1 MQEFHTNSIFWVD
14 VDKISPNPF
23 QPRKVFNDV
32 SLQGLAD
39 SIRQYGVLQ
48 PLVVTRQEE
57 YGSDGSM
64 RTHYELIAGERRLR
78 ASKIAGLAQVPV
90 VIRSG
95 DESNNVKLELAIIEN
110 LQREDLN
117 PVDRALAF
125 RQLVDEYGYKHTE
138 VAKKMGRSREY
149 VSNSLRLL
157 QLPEEMQV
165 AVMQRDISEG
175 HTRPLLMLNDR
186 PEEQMTLFKEIKFK
200 KLTVRDAEEISR
212 RIAVEKVRKPERELN
227 PEIIN
232 MEKETSEVLGTR
244 VEIRKRQHG
253 GRLMIEFS
261 SDEDL
266 RELLDKLQREQSE
279 KMDGPL
285 PTAEVRHSEEEFNVD
300 DMGDTPSLDVL
311 HEEAVAAVDNEEI
324 QRNEERR
331 IEEAEDDEDWYSLDH
346 FSV

>member
-1 MQEFHTNSIFWVD
+1 MQEFHSNAIFWVD

-23 QPRKVFNDV
+23 QPRKVFNEA
-32 SLQGLAD
+32 SLQDLAD

-48 PLVVTRQEE
+48 PLVVTRQED
-57 YGSDGSM
+57 YSPNGGM
-64 RTHYELIAGERRLR
+64 TTRYELIAGERRLR
-78 ASKIAGLAQVPV
+78 ASKIAGVAQVPV

-95 DESNNVKLELAIIEN
+95 EESDSLKLELAIIEN

-117 PVDRALAF
+117 PIDRAQAF
-125 RQLVDEYGYKHTE
+125 KQLVDDYGYKHTE

-157 QLPEEMQV
+157 QLPDEMQQ
-165 AVMQRDISEG
+165 AVMSKEISEG

-186 PEEQMTLFKEIKFK
+186 PEEQQTLFKEIKFK

-212 RIAVEKVRKPERELN
+212 RIAIEKVRKPERELN
-227 PEIIN
+227 PDIID
-232 MEKETSEVLGTR
+232 MERETSERLGTR
-244 VEIRKRQHG
+244 VEIRKRAHG

-266 RELLDKLQREQSE
+266 KTLLEKLQHEGVE
-279 KMDGPL
+279 THAAMAGAHV
-285 PTAEVRHSEEEFNVD
+285 THSEDEIDLDRVT
-300 DMGDTPSLDVL
+300 DTPSIEALPDS
-311 HEEAVAAVDNEEI
+311 AVAAVDAETVAHNTERQKEEK
-324 QRNEERR
+324 
-331 IEEAEDDEDWYSLDH
+331 EDDEWYSLDH

>member
-14 VDKISPNPF
+14 VHKISPNPF
-23 QPRKVFNDV
+23 QPRKVFNDA
-32 SLQGLAD
+32 SLEGLSD

-48 PLVVTRQEE
+48 PLVVTRKEE
-57 YGSDGSM
+57 YSPDGGM
-64 RTHYELIAGERRLR
+64 TTRYELIAGERRLR
-78 ASKIAGLAQVPV
+78 ASKLAGLEQVPV

-95 DESNNVKLELAIIEN
+95 DESDNVKLELAIIEN

-125 RQLVDEYGYKHTE
+125 QQLVDNYGYKHTE

-157 QLPEEMQV
+157 QLPDEMQR

-227 PEIIN
+227 PEIIT
-232 MEKETSEVLGTR
+232 MEKETSEKLGTR
-244 VEIRKRQHG
+244 VEIRKRQNG

-266 RELLDKLQREQSE
+266 KALIEKLQQEHAAISAQ
-279 KMDGPL
+279 PL
-285 PTAEVRHSEEEFNVD
+285 PVAHVSHSEEEFNVD
-300 DMGDTPSLDVL
+300 NVGNTPPLESLQE
-311 HEEAVAAVDNEEI
+311 HAIAAVDQEVAAYNQERQREE
-324 QRNEERR
+324 EE
-331 IEEAEDDEDWYSLDH
+331 DTDDWYSLDH